1 MEIARDDMNLDEYI
15 QLVKDEE
22 RDVKEEIVTCVRL
35 MIDTDPITVK
45 LLALTIY
52 ALLELL

>member
-1 MEIARDDMNLDEYI
+1 MEIARDDMNLDVYI

>member
-1 MEIARDDMNLDEYI
+1 MEIARDDMNLKEYI

>member
-1 MEIARDDMNLDEYI
+1 MEIARDDMNLDVYI

-22 RDVKEEIVTCVRL
+22 RDVKEEIVTCVRIML
-35 MIDTDPITVK
+35 ETDPITMK
-45 LLALTIY
+45 LLALTIC